1 MYTQRA
7 VLLYLHENR
16 LQVPGGCDVDAKR
29 EELIERLAED
39 GEWGA
44 LATFIRITGPSPN
57 PEPVGPKVPPWVGA
71 LFLLAMIVV
80 LLVMMAMMVI
90 KVIM

>member
-7 VLLYLHENR
+7 VLLYLYENR
-16 LQVPGGCDVDAKR
+16 IQVPGRCDVDAKR

-57 PEPVGPKVPPWVGA
+57 PEPVAPKVTGVGA
-71 LFLLAMIVV
+71 VFLLAMIVV
-80 LLVMMAMMVI
+80 LLLMMAMVVI